1 MTLFGLL
8 TRCSSEQKTVH
19 QVSRGNIRGLCE
31 KDSAHLILEAAMLEK
46 TCLGSFPAFSSSG
59 RWTWDDGRQ
68 YRYRG
73 IALEGEKPC
82 CSIASP
88 WLGSRI
94 GREFPAEALFRSMLF
109 KA

>member
-31 KDSAHLILEAAMLEK
+31 KDSVHLILEAAMLEK

-73 IALEGEKPC
+73 YSSG
-82 CSIASP
+82 
-88 WLGSRI
+88 
-94 GREFPAEALFRSMLF
+94 GRETLLLHRFPLAGFSNREGVSCGGSFQINAV
-109 KA
+109 